1 MRNASLINVSESG
14 KGHLSAIS
22 PALPNGQ
29 PIDQHL
35 LNESDSGLISRSSE
49 LSAAEKTIAE
59 SDLCVR
65 YGSVP
70 LING

>member
-1 MRNASLINVSESG
+1 M
-14 KGHLSAIS
+14 SATS
-22 PALPNGQ
+22 PALPNGLVW
-29 PIDQHL
+29 PTDQHL

-49 LSAAEKTIAE
+49 PSTAEKTIAE

-70 LING
+70 LITG